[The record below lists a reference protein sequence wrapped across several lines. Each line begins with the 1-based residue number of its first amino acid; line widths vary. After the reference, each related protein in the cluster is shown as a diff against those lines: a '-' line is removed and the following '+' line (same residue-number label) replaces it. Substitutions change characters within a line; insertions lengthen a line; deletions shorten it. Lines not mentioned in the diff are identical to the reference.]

1 MKRDSRC
8 ERSNCDRAIRSRT
21 MCEKWCIVTRRI
33 RVNSRS
39 IRNDTPRD
47 CRSNSFKEKLKEE
60 GDNPLFFV
68 YNIEMLYMNRGRDVM
83 SKFTVASNG
92 ALETTLRGAEVLSTP
107 LLNKGVAFTQEEREE
122 LGLKGLL
129 PPAVLTLE
137 EQARRAYEQFS
148 SQPDDLLKNV
158 YLTALHD
165 RNEVL
170 FYRILTEHL
179 REMLP
184 IVYTPTVGVAIQRY
198 SHEYRKP
205 RGIYLSI
212 NDPSGIEDAFAN
224 IGATAENIDLV
235 VVTDG
240 EGILG
245 IGDWG
250 VGGINIAIGKLA
262 VYTAAVGIDPSRVLP
277 VILDVGTN
285 REELLNNP
293 FYIGNRHPR
302 ITGEAY
308 DEFIDTFVQAVNKQF
323 PKALLHWEDFS
334 SRNARKILDKYR
346 HDVCTFNDDIQ
357 GTGAVSLAA
366 VLSAVKASGVPLSEH
381 RVVVFGA
388 GTAGIGIADQVR
400 DAMVRVGLSDEE
412 SHNRFWC
419 IDRNGLVTDN
429 MEDLLDFQIPYAR
442 KEAEVS
448 DWKQNDAIGLAEV
461 VKHVKPTI
469 LIGTSTVAG
478 AFKEEIIKEMASHVE
493 RPIILPMSNPTPLAE
508 AKPAD
513 LIEWTEGKALVATG
527 SPFEPVTYN
536 GVTYVIG
543 QSNNALIFPGLGLGT
558 IVVRASVMTDG
569 MFAAAAEAVASMVD
583 TSQPGA
589 PILPE
594 VEELRNIS
602 ELVAIEVAK
611 VAVAEGV
618 ARENLSDDDIKIA
631 VKEAIWEPEYR
642 QIKAVE
648 KVRI

>member
-1 MKRDSRC
+1 
-8 ERSNCDRAIRSRT
+8 
-21 MCEKWCIVTRRI
+21 
-33 RVNSRS
+33 
-39 IRNDTPRD
+39 
-47 CRSNSFKEKLKEE
+47 
-60 GDNPLFFV
+60 
-68 YNIEMLYMNRGRDVM
+68 M

-92 ALETTLRGAEVLSTP
+92 SLETTLRGVEVLATP

-137 EQARRAYEQFS
+137 EQARRAYEQFC

-170 FYRILTEHL
+170 FYRILTDHL

-205 RGIYLSI
+205 RGVYLSV
-212 NDPSGIEDAFAN
+212 NDPSGIEEAFAN

-285 REELLNNP
+285 REDLLNNP

-302 ITGEAY
+302 VTGEAY
-308 DEFIDTFVQAVNKQF
+308 DEFIDTFVQAVGNKF

-366 VLSAVKASGVPLSEH
+366 VLSAVKASGVPLNEH

-400 DAMVRVGLSDEE
+400 DAMVRVGLSEQE
-412 SHNRFWC
+412 AHERFWC
-419 IDRNGLVTDN
+419 IDRNGLITDN

-442 KEAEVS
+442 KVAEVNE
-448 DWKQNDAIGLAEV
+448 WKQSDAIGLAEV

-469 LIGTSTVAG
+469 LIGTSTVSG

-508 AKPAD
+508 AKPVD
-513 LIEWTEGKALVATG
+513 LIEWTEGRALVATG

-583 TSQPGA
+583 TSKPGA

-602 ELVAIEVAK
+602 EMVAIEVAK

-618 ARENLSDDDIKIA
+618 ARESLSDNDIKIA
-631 VKEAIWEPEYR
+631 VKESMWKPEYR

>member
-1 MKRDSRC
+1 
-8 ERSNCDRAIRSRT
+8 
-21 MCEKWCIVTRRI
+21 
-33 RVNSRS
+33 
-39 IRNDTPRD
+39 
-47 CRSNSFKEKLKEE
+47 
-60 GDNPLFFV
+60 
-68 YNIEMLYMNRGRDVM
+68 M

-92 ALETTLRGAEVLSTP
+92 SLETTLRGVEVLSTP

-137 EQARRAYEQFS
+137 EQARRAYEQFC

-170 FYRILTEHL
+170 FYRILTNHL

-205 RGIYLSI
+205 RGVYLSI
-212 NDPSGIEDAFAN
+212 NDPSGIEEAFAN

-346 HDVCTFNDDIQ
+346 HDICTFNDDIQ

-400 DAMVRVGLSDEE
+400 DAMVRVGVSEEE
-412 SHNRFWC
+412 SYKRFWC

-429 MEDLLDFQIPYAR
+429 MEDLLDFQMPYAR

-448 DWKQNDAIGLAEV
+448 EWKQNDVIGLAEV

-602 ELVAIEVAK
+602 EMVAIEVAK

-618 ARENLSDDDIKIA
+618 ARENLSDNDIKIA

>member
-1 MKRDSRC
+1 
-8 ERSNCDRAIRSRT
+8 
-21 MCEKWCIVTRRI
+21 
-33 RVNSRS
+33 
-39 IRNDTPRD
+39 
-47 CRSNSFKEKLKEE
+47 
-60 GDNPLFFV
+60 
-68 YNIEMLYMNRGRDVM
+68 M

-92 ALETTLRGAEVLSTP
+92 SLETTLRGVEVLSTP

-137 EQARRAYEQFS
+137 EQARRAYEQFC

-170 FYRILTEHL
+170 FYRILTDHL

-205 RGIYLSI
+205 RGVYLSI
-212 NDPSGIEDAFAN
+212 NDPSGIEETFAN

-285 REELLNNP
+285 REELLDNP

-346 HDVCTFNDDIQ
+346 HDICTFNDDIQ

-400 DAMVRVGLSDEE
+400 DAMVRVGVSEEE
-412 SHNRFWC
+412 SYKRFWC

-429 MEDLLDFQIPYAR
+429 MEDLLDFQMPYAR

-448 DWKQNDAIGLAEV
+448 EWKQNGVIGLAEV

-513 LIEWTEGKALVATG
+513 LIEWTEGRALVATG

-569 MFAAAAEAVASMVD
+569 MFAAAAEAIASMVD
-583 TSQPGA
+583 TSQLGA

-602 ELVAIEVAK
+602 EMVAIEVAK

-618 ARENLSDDDIKIA
+618 ARENLSDNDIKIA

>member
-1 MKRDSRC
+1 
-8 ERSNCDRAIRSRT
+8 
-21 MCEKWCIVTRRI
+21 
-33 RVNSRS
+33 
-39 IRNDTPRD
+39 
-47 CRSNSFKEKLKEE
+47 
-60 GDNPLFFV
+60 
-68 YNIEMLYMNRGRDVM
+68 M

-92 ALETTLRGAEVLSTP
+92 SLETTLRGVEVLSTP

-137 EQARRAYEQFS
+137 EQARRAYEQFC

-170 FYRILTEHL
+170 FYRILTDHL

-205 RGIYLSI
+205 RGVYLSI
-212 NDPSGIEDAFAN
+212 NDPSGIEEAFAN

-285 REELLNNP
+285 REELLDNP

-346 HDVCTFNDDIQ
+346 HDICTFNDDIQ

-400 DAMVRVGLSDEE
+400 DAMVRVGVSEEE
-412 SHNRFWC
+412 SYKRFWC

-448 DWKQNDAIGLAEV
+448 EWKQNGVIGLAEV

-513 LIEWTEGKALVATG
+513 LIEWTEGRALVATG

-602 ELVAIEVAK
+602 EMVAIEVAK

-618 ARENLSDDDIKIA
+618 ARENVSDNDIKIA

>member
-1 MKRDSRC
+1 
-8 ERSNCDRAIRSRT
+8 
-21 MCEKWCIVTRRI
+21 
-33 RVNSRS
+33 
-39 IRNDTPRD
+39 
-47 CRSNSFKEKLKEE
+47 
-60 GDNPLFFV
+60 
-68 YNIEMLYMNRGRDVM
+68 MNRGRDVM

-107 LLNKGVAFTQEEREE
+107 LLNKGVAFTQNEREE

-129 PPAVLTLE
+129 PPAVLTLD

-170 FYRILTEHL
+170 FYRILTDHL

-205 RGIYLSI
+205 RGVYLSI
-212 NDPSGIEDAFAN
+212 NDPSGIEEAFTN

-285 REELLNNP
+285 REELLNNS

-400 DAMVRVGLSDEE
+400 DAMVRVGVSEEE
-412 SHNRFWC
+412 SYKRFWC

-448 DWKQNDAIGLAEV
+448 GWKQNDVIGLAEV

-478 AFKEEIIKEMASHVE
+478 AFKEAIIKEMASHVE

-513 LIEWTEGKALVATG
+513 LIEWTEGRALVATG

-602 ELVAIEVAK
+602 EMVAIEVAK

-618 ARENLSDDDIKIA
+618 ARVNLSDNDIKMA
-631 VKEAIWEPEYR
+631 VQEAMWKPEYR

>member
-1 MKRDSRC
+1 
-8 ERSNCDRAIRSRT
+8 
-21 MCEKWCIVTRRI
+21 
-33 RVNSRS
+33 
-39 IRNDTPRD
+39 
-47 CRSNSFKEKLKEE
+47 
-60 GDNPLFFV
+60 
-68 YNIEMLYMNRGRDVM
+68 MNRGRDVM

-107 LLNKGVAFTQEEREE
+107 LLNKGVAFTQNEREE

-170 FYRILTEHL
+170 FYRILTDHL

-205 RGIYLSI
+205 RGVYLSI
-212 NDPSGIEDAFAN
+212 NDPSGIEEAFTN

-400 DAMVRVGLSDEE
+400 DAMVRVGVSEEE
-412 SHNRFWC
+412 SYKRFWC

-448 DWKQNDAIGLAEV
+448 GWKENDVIGLAEV

-478 AFKEEIIKEMASHVE
+478 AFKEAIIKEMASHVE

-513 LIEWTEGKALVATG
+513 LIEWTEGRALVATG

-602 ELVAIEVAK
+602 EMVAIEVAK

-618 ARENLSDDDIKIA
+618 ARVNLSDNDIKMA
-631 VKEAIWEPEYR
+631 VKEAMWKPEYR

>member
-1 MKRDSRC
+1 
-8 ERSNCDRAIRSRT
+8 
-21 MCEKWCIVTRRI
+21 
-33 RVNSRS
+33 
-39 IRNDTPRD
+39 
-47 CRSNSFKEKLKEE
+47 
-60 GDNPLFFV
+60 
-68 YNIEMLYMNRGRDVM
+68 MNRGRDVM

-107 LLNKGVAFTQEEREE
+107 LLNKGVAFTQNEREE

-170 FYRILTEHL
+170 FYRILTDHL

-205 RGIYLSI
+205 RGVYLSI
-212 NDPSGIEDAFAN
+212 NDPSGIEEAFTN

-293 FYIGNRHPR
+293 FYIGNRQPR

-400 DAMVRVGLSDEE
+400 DAMVRAGLSEEE

-448 DWKQNDAIGLAEV
+448 EWKQNDVIGLAEV

-513 LIEWTEGKALVATG
+513 LIEWTEGRALVATG

-602 ELVAIEVAK
+602 EMVAIEVAK

-618 ARENLSDDDIKIA
+618 ARVNLSDNDIKMA
-631 VKEAIWEPEYR
+631 VQEAMWKPEYR

>member
-1 MKRDSRC
+1 
-8 ERSNCDRAIRSRT
+8 
-21 MCEKWCIVTRRI
+21 
-33 RVNSRS
+33 
-39 IRNDTPRD
+39 
-47 CRSNSFKEKLKEE
+47 
-60 GDNPLFFV
+60 
-68 YNIEMLYMNRGRDVM
+68 M

-107 LLNKGVAFTQEEREE
+107 LLNKGVAFTQNEREE

-170 FYRILTEHL
+170 FYRILTDHL

-212 NDPSGIEDAFAN
+212 NDPSGIEEAFAN

-400 DAMVRVGLSDEE
+400 DAMVRVGVSEEE
-412 SHNRFWC
+412 SYKRFWC

-448 DWKQNDAIGLAEV
+448 EWKENDVIGLAEV

-478 AFKEEIIKEMASHVE
+478 AFKEESIKEMASHVE

-513 LIEWTEGKALVATG
+513 LIEWTEGRALVATG

-602 ELVAIEVAK
+602 EMVAIEVAK

-618 ARENLSDDDIKIA
+618 ARVNLSDNDIKMA
-631 VKEAIWEPEYR
+631 VKEAMWKPEYR

>member
-1 MKRDSRC
+1 
-8 ERSNCDRAIRSRT
+8 
-21 MCEKWCIVTRRI
+21 
-33 RVNSRS
+33 
-39 IRNDTPRD
+39 
-47 CRSNSFKEKLKEE
+47 
-60 GDNPLFFV
+60 
-68 YNIEMLYMNRGRDVM
+68 M

-92 ALETTLRGAEVLSTP
+92 SLETTLRGVEVLSTP

-129 PPAVLTLE
+129 PPAVLTLD
-137 EQARRAYEQFS
+137 EQARRAYEQFC

-170 FYRILTEHL
+170 FYRILTDHL

-205 RGIYLSI
+205 RGVYLSI
-212 NDPSGIEDAFAN
+212 DDPSSIEEAFAN
-224 IGATAENIDLV
+224 MGATAENIDLV

-302 ITGEAY
+302 VTGEAY
-308 DEFIDTFVQAVNKQF
+308 DEFIDTFVQAVGNKF

-346 HDVCTFNDDIQ
+346 HDICTFNDDIQ

-366 VLSAVKASGVPLSEH
+366 VLSAVKVSGVPLSEH

-400 DAMVRVGLSDEE
+400 DAMVRAGLSEQE
-412 SHNRFWC
+412 AHERFWC
-419 IDRNGLVTDN
+419 IDRNGLITDN

-448 DWKQNDAIGLAEV
+448 EWKQNDVIGLAEV

-478 AFKEEIIKEMASHVE
+478 AFKEDIIKEMASHVE

-508 AKPAD
+508 AKPVD
-513 LIEWTEGKALVATG
+513 LIEWTEGRALVATG

-583 TSQPGA
+583 TSKPGA

-594 VEELRNIS
+594 VEELRHIS
-602 ELVAIEVAK
+602 EMVAIEVAK
-611 VAVAEGV
+611 VAVAEDV
-618 ARENLSDDDIKIA
+618 ARENLSDNDIKIA

>member
-1 MKRDSRC
+1 
-8 ERSNCDRAIRSRT
+8 
-21 MCEKWCIVTRRI
+21 
-33 RVNSRS
+33 
-39 IRNDTPRD
+39 
-47 CRSNSFKEKLKEE
+47 
-60 GDNPLFFV
+60 
-68 YNIEMLYMNRGRDVM
+68 M

-92 ALETTLRGAEVLSTP
+92 SLETTLRGVEVLSTP

-137 EQARRAYEQFS
+137 EQARRAYEQFC

-170 FYRILTEHL
+170 FYRILTDYL

-205 RGIYLSI
+205 RGVYLSI
-212 NDPSGIEDAFAN
+212 NDPSGIEEAFAN

-285 REELLNNP
+285 REELLDNP

-346 HDVCTFNDDIQ
+346 HDICTFNDDIQ

-400 DAMVRVGLSDEE
+400 DAMVRAGLSEEE
-412 SHNRFWC
+412 SYKRFWC

-448 DWKQNDAIGLAEV
+448 EWKQNGVIGLAEV

-513 LIEWTEGKALVATG
+513 LIEWTEGRALVATG

-602 ELVAIEVAK
+602 EMVAIEVAK

-618 ARENLSDDDIKIA
+618 ARENLSDNDIKIA

-648 KVRI
+648 KVTI

>member
-1 MKRDSRC
+1 
-8 ERSNCDRAIRSRT
+8 
-21 MCEKWCIVTRRI
+21 
-33 RVNSRS
+33 
-39 IRNDTPRD
+39 
-47 CRSNSFKEKLKEE
+47 
-60 GDNPLFFV
+60 
-68 YNIEMLYMNRGRDVM
+68 M

-92 ALETTLRGAEVLSTP
+92 SLETTLRGVEVLSTP

-129 PPAVLTLE
+129 PPAVLTLD
-137 EQARRAYEQFS
+137 EQARRAYEQFC

-170 FYRILTEHL
+170 FYRILTNHL

-205 RGIYLSI
+205 RGVYLSV
-212 NDPSGIEDAFAN
+212 NDPSGIEEAFAN

-302 ITGEAY
+302 VTGEAY
-308 DEFIDTFVQAVNKQF
+308 DEFIDTFVQAVGNKF

-429 MEDLLDFQIPYAR
+429 MEDLLDFQVPYAR

-448 DWKQNDAIGLAEV
+448 EWKQNGVIGLAEV

-513 LIEWTEGKALVATG
+513 LIEWTEGRALVATG

-583 TSQPGA
+583 ASQPGA

-602 ELVAIEVAK
+602 EMVAIEVAK

-618 ARENLSDDDIKIA
+618 AREKLSDNDIKIA

>member
-1 MKRDSRC
+1 
-8 ERSNCDRAIRSRT
+8 
-21 MCEKWCIVTRRI
+21 
-33 RVNSRS
+33 
-39 IRNDTPRD
+39 
-47 CRSNSFKEKLKEE
+47 
-60 GDNPLFFV
+60 
-68 YNIEMLYMNRGRDVM
+68 M

-107 LLNKGVAFTQEEREE
+107 LLNKGVAFTQNEREE

-170 FYRILTEHL
+170 FYRILTDHL

-212 NDPSGIEDAFAN
+212 NDPSGIEEAFAN

-302 ITGEAY
+302 ITGEVY

-400 DAMVRVGLSDEE
+400 DAMVRVGVSEEE
-412 SHNRFWC
+412 SYKRFWC

-448 DWKQNDAIGLAEV
+448 EWKQNDVIGLAEV

-478 AFKEEIIKEMASHVE
+478 AFKEGIIKEMASHVE

-513 LIEWTEGKALVATG
+513 LIEWTEGRALVATG

-602 ELVAIEVAK
+602 EMVAIEVAK

-618 ARENLSDDDIKIA
+618 ARVNLSDNDIKMA
-631 VKEAIWEPEYR
+631 VKEAMWKPEYR

>member
-1 MKRDSRC
+1 
-8 ERSNCDRAIRSRT
+8 
-21 MCEKWCIVTRRI
+21 
-33 RVNSRS
+33 
-39 IRNDTPRD
+39 
-47 CRSNSFKEKLKEE
+47 
-60 GDNPLFFV
+60 
-68 YNIEMLYMNRGRDVM
+68 M

-107 LLNKGVAFTQEEREE
+107 LLNKGVAFTQNEREE

-170 FYRILTEHL
+170 FYRILTDHL

-205 RGIYLSI
+205 RGVYLSI
-212 NDPSGIEDAFAN
+212 NDSSGIEEAFTN

-400 DAMVRVGLSDEE
+400 DAMVRVGVSEEE
-412 SHNRFWC
+412 SYKRFWC

-448 DWKQNDAIGLAEV
+448 EWKENDVIGLAEV

-513 LIEWTEGKALVATG
+513 LIEWTEGRALVATG

-602 ELVAIEVAK
+602 EMVAIEVAK

-618 ARENLSDDDIKIA
+618 ARVNLNDNDIKMA
-631 VKEAIWEPEYR
+631 VQEAMWKPEYR

>member
-1 MKRDSRC
+1 
-8 ERSNCDRAIRSRT
+8 
-21 MCEKWCIVTRRI
+21 
-33 RVNSRS
+33 
-39 IRNDTPRD
+39 
-47 CRSNSFKEKLKEE
+47 
-60 GDNPLFFV
+60 
-68 YNIEMLYMNRGRDVM
+68 M

-92 ALETTLRGAEVLSTP
+92 SLETTLRGVEVLSTP

-129 PPAVLTLE
+129 PPAVLTLD
-137 EQARRAYEQFS
+137 EQARRAYEQFC

-205 RGIYLSI
+205 RGVYLSV
-212 NDPSGIEDAFAN
+212 NDPSGIEEAFSN

-285 REELLNNP
+285 REDLLNNP

-302 ITGEAY
+302 VTGEDY
-308 DEFIDTFVQAVNKQF
+308 DEFIDTFVQAVGNKF

-366 VLSAVKASGVPLSEH
+366 VLSAVKASGVPLNEH

-400 DAMVRVGLSDEE
+400 DALVRVGLSEQE
-412 SHNRFWC
+412 AHERFWC
-419 IDRNGLVTDN
+419 IDRNGLITDN
-429 MEDLLDFQIPYAR
+429 MEDLLDFQVPYAR
-442 KEAEVS
+442 KEAEVK
-448 DWKQNDAIGLAEV
+448 DWKQSDAIGLAEV
-461 VKHVKPTI
+461 VKYVKPTI

-508 AKPAD
+508 AKPVD
-513 LIEWTEGKALVATG
+513 LIEWTEGRALVATG
-527 SPFEPVTYN
+527 SPFDPVTYN

-602 ELVAIEVAK
+602 EMVAIEVAK

-618 ARENLSDDDIKIA
+618 ARENLSDNDIKIA
-631 VKEAIWEPEYR
+631 VKESIWKPEYR

>member
-1 MKRDSRC
+1 
-8 ERSNCDRAIRSRT
+8 
-21 MCEKWCIVTRRI
+21 
-33 RVNSRS
+33 
-39 IRNDTPRD
+39 
-47 CRSNSFKEKLKEE
+47 
-60 GDNPLFFV
+60 
-68 YNIEMLYMNRGRDVM
+68 M

-92 ALETTLRGAEVLSTP
+92 SLETTLRGVEVLSTP

-137 EQARRAYEQFS
+137 EQARRAYEQFC

-170 FYRILTEHL
+170 FYRILTNHL

-205 RGIYLSI
+205 RGVYLSI
-212 NDPSGIEDAFAN
+212 NDPSGIEEAFAN

-346 HDVCTFNDDIQ
+346 HDICTFNDDIQ

-400 DAMVRVGLSDEE
+400 DAMVRVGVSEEE
-412 SHNRFWC
+412 SYKRFWC

-448 DWKQNDAIGLAEV
+448 EWKQNDMIGLAEV
-461 VKHVKPTI
+461 VKHIKPTI

-513 LIEWTEGKALVATG
+513 VIEWTEGRALVATG

-602 ELVAIEVAK
+602 EMVAIEVAK

-618 ARENLSDDDIKIA
+618 ARVNLSDNDIKMA

>member
-1 MKRDSRC
+1 
-8 ERSNCDRAIRSRT
+8 
-21 MCEKWCIVTRRI
+21 
-33 RVNSRS
+33 
-39 IRNDTPRD
+39 
-47 CRSNSFKEKLKEE
+47 
-60 GDNPLFFV
+60 
-68 YNIEMLYMNRGRDVM
+68 MNRGRDVM

-92 ALETTLRGAEVLSTP
+92 SLETTLRGVEVLSTP

-137 EQARRAYEQFS
+137 EQARRAYEQFC

-170 FYRILTEHL
+170 FYRILTDHL

-205 RGIYLSI
+205 RGVYLSI
-212 NDPSGIEDAFAN
+212 NDPSGIEEAFAN

-346 HDVCTFNDDIQ
+346 HDICTFNDDIQ

-400 DAMVRVGLSDEE
+400 DAMVRVGVSEEE
-412 SHNRFWC
+412 SYKRFWC

-429 MEDLLDFQIPYAR
+429 MEDLLDFQMPYAR

-448 DWKQNDAIGLAEV
+448 EWKQNGVIGLAEV

-478 AFKEEIIKEMASHVE
+478 AFKEEIVKEMASHVE

-513 LIEWTEGKALVATG
+513 LIKWTEGRALVATG

-602 ELVAIEVAK
+602 EMVAIEVAK

-618 ARENLSDDDIKIA
+618 ARENLSDNDIKIA

>member
-1 MKRDSRC
+1 
-8 ERSNCDRAIRSRT
+8 
-21 MCEKWCIVTRRI
+21 
-33 RVNSRS
+33 
-39 IRNDTPRD
+39 
-47 CRSNSFKEKLKEE
+47 
-60 GDNPLFFV
+60 
-68 YNIEMLYMNRGRDVM
+68 M

-92 ALETTLRGAEVLSTP
+92 SLETTLRGVEVLSTP

-137 EQARRAYEQFS
+137 EQARRAYEQFC

-170 FYRILTEHL
+170 FYRILTNHL

-205 RGIYLSI
+205 RGVYLSI
-212 NDPSGIEDAFAN
+212 NDPSGIEEAFAN

-346 HDVCTFNDDIQ
+346 HDICTFNDDIQ

-400 DAMVRVGLSDEE
+400 DAMVREGVSEEE
-412 SHNRFWC
+412 SYKRFWC
-419 IDRNGLVTDN
+419 IDRNGLVTDD
-429 MEDLLDFQIPYAR
+429 MEDLLDFQMPYAR

-448 DWKQNDAIGLAEV
+448 EWKQNDVIGLAEV

-508 AKPAD
+508 AKPVD
-513 LIEWTEGKALVATG
+513 LIEWTEGRALVATG

-602 ELVAIEVAK
+602 EMVAIEVAK

-618 ARENLSDDDIKIA
+618 ARENLSDNDIKIA

-648 KVRI
+648 KVSI

>member
-1 MKRDSRC
+1 
-8 ERSNCDRAIRSRT
+8 
-21 MCEKWCIVTRRI
+21 
-33 RVNSRS
+33 
-39 IRNDTPRD
+39 
-47 CRSNSFKEKLKEE
+47 
-60 GDNPLFFV
+60 
-68 YNIEMLYMNRGRDVM
+68 M

-508 AKPAD
+508 ARPAD
-513 LIEWTEGKALVATG
+513 LIDWTEGKALVATG

>member
-1 MKRDSRC
+1 
-8 ERSNCDRAIRSRT
+8 
-21 MCEKWCIVTRRI
+21 
-33 RVNSRS
+33 
-39 IRNDTPRD
+39 
-47 CRSNSFKEKLKEE
+47 
-60 GDNPLFFV
+60 
-68 YNIEMLYMNRGRDVM
+68 M

-92 ALETTLRGAEVLSTP
+92 SLETTLRGVEVLSTP

-137 EQARRAYEQFS
+137 EQARRAYEQFC

-170 FYRILTEHL
+170 FYRILTNHL

-205 RGIYLSI
+205 RGVYLSI
-212 NDPSGIEDAFAN
+212 NDPSGIEEAFAN

-308 DEFIDTFVQAVNKQF
+308 DEFIDTFVQAVNNQF

-346 HDVCTFNDDIQ
+346 HDICTFNDDIQ

-366 VLSAVKASGVPLSEH
+366 VLSAVKVSGVPLSEH

-400 DAMVRVGLSDEE
+400 DAMVRVGVSEEE
-412 SHNRFWC
+412 SYKRFWC

-448 DWKQNDAIGLAEV
+448 EWKQNDVIGLAEV

-513 LIEWTEGKALVATG
+513 LIEWTEGRALVATG

-602 ELVAIEVAK
+602 EMVAIEVAK

-618 ARENLSDDDIKIA
+618 ARENLSDNDIKIA

>member
-1 MKRDSRC
+1 
-8 ERSNCDRAIRSRT
+8 
-21 MCEKWCIVTRRI
+21 
-33 RVNSRS
+33 
-39 IRNDTPRD
+39 
-47 CRSNSFKEKLKEE
+47 
-60 GDNPLFFV
+60 
-68 YNIEMLYMNRGRDVM
+68 M

-170 FYRILTEHL
+170 FYRILTDHL

-205 RGIYLSI
+205 RGVYLSI
-212 NDPSGIEDAFAN
+212 NDPSGIEEAFTN

-400 DAMVRVGLSDEE
+400 DAMVRVGVSEEE
-412 SHNRFWC
+412 SYKRFWC

-448 DWKQNDAIGLAEV
+448 EWKQNDVIGLAEV
-461 VKHVKPTI
+461 VKYVKPTI

-513 LIEWTEGKALVATG
+513 LIEWTEGRALVATG
-527 SPFEPVTYN
+527 SPFEQVTYN

-602 ELVAIEVAK
+602 EMVAIEVAK

-618 ARENLSDDDIKIA
+618 ARVNLSDNDIKMA
-631 VKEAIWEPEYR
+631 VKEAMWKPEYR

>member
-1 MKRDSRC
+1 
-8 ERSNCDRAIRSRT
+8 
-21 MCEKWCIVTRRI
+21 
-33 RVNSRS
+33 
-39 IRNDTPRD
+39 
-47 CRSNSFKEKLKEE
+47 
-60 GDNPLFFV
+60 
-68 YNIEMLYMNRGRDVM
+68 M

-92 ALETTLRGAEVLSTP
+92 SLETTLRGVEVLSTP

-137 EQARRAYEQFS
+137 EQARRAYEQFC

-170 FYRILTEHL
+170 FYRILTNHL

-205 RGIYLSI
+205 RGVYLSI
-212 NDPSGIEDAFAN
+212 NDPSGIEEAFAN

-346 HDVCTFNDDIQ
+346 HDICTFNDDIQ

-366 VLSAVKASGVPLSEH
+366 VLSAVKVSGVPLSEH

-400 DAMVRVGLSDEE
+400 DAMVRVGVSEEE
-412 SHNRFWC
+412 SYKRFWC

-448 DWKQNDAIGLAEV
+448 EWKQNDVIGLAEV

-513 LIEWTEGKALVATG
+513 LIEWTEGRALVATG

-602 ELVAIEVAK
+602 EMVAIEVAK

-618 ARENLSDDDIKIA
+618 ARENLNDNDIKIA

>member
-1 MKRDSRC
+1 
-8 ERSNCDRAIRSRT
+8 
-21 MCEKWCIVTRRI
+21 
-33 RVNSRS
+33 
-39 IRNDTPRD
+39 
-47 CRSNSFKEKLKEE
+47 
-60 GDNPLFFV
+60 
-68 YNIEMLYMNRGRDVM
+68 MNRGRDVM
-83 SKFTVASNG
+83 SKFIVASNG

-107 LLNKGVAFTQEEREE
+107 LLNKGVAFTQNEREE

-170 FYRILTEHL
+170 FYRILTDHL

-212 NDPSGIEDAFAN
+212 NDPSGIEEAFAN

-400 DAMVRVGLSDEE
+400 DAMVRVGVSEEE
-412 SHNRFWC
+412 SYKRFWC

-448 DWKQNDAIGLAEV
+448 EWKENDVIGLAEV

-513 LIEWTEGKALVATG
+513 LIEWTEGRALVATG

-602 ELVAIEVAK
+602 EMVAIEVAK

-618 ARENLSDDDIKIA
+618 ARVNLSDNDIKMA
-631 VKEAIWEPEYR
+631 VKEAMWKPEYR

>member
-1 MKRDSRC
+1 
-8 ERSNCDRAIRSRT
+8 
-21 MCEKWCIVTRRI
+21 
-33 RVNSRS
+33 
-39 IRNDTPRD
+39 
-47 CRSNSFKEKLKEE
+47 
-60 GDNPLFFV
+60 
-68 YNIEMLYMNRGRDVM
+68 M

-107 LLNKGVAFTQEEREE
+107 LLNKGVAFTQNEREE

-170 FYRILTEHL
+170 FYRILTDHL

-205 RGIYLSI
+205 RGVYLSI
-212 NDPSGIEDAFAN
+212 NDPSGIEEAFTN

-400 DAMVRVGLSDEE
+400 DAMVRVGVSEEE
-412 SHNRFWC
+412 SYKRFWC

-448 DWKQNDAIGLAEV
+448 GWKQNDVIGLAEV

-513 LIEWTEGKALVATG
+513 LIEWTEGRALVATG

-602 ELVAIEVAK
+602 EMVAIEVAK

-618 ARENLSDDDIKIA
+618 ARVNLSDNDIKMA
-631 VKEAIWEPEYR
+631 VQEAMWKPEYR

>member
-1 MKRDSRC
+1 
-8 ERSNCDRAIRSRT
+8 
-21 MCEKWCIVTRRI
+21 
-33 RVNSRS
+33 
-39 IRNDTPRD
+39 
-47 CRSNSFKEKLKEE
+47 
-60 GDNPLFFV
+60 
-68 YNIEMLYMNRGRDVM
+68 M
-83 SKFTVASNG
+83 SKFTVSSNG
-92 ALETTLRGAEVLSTP
+92 SLETTLRGVEVLATP
-107 LLNKGVAFTQEEREE
+107 ILNKGVAFTKEEREE

-129 PPAVLTLE
+129 PPAVLTLD
-137 EQARRAYEQFS
+137 EQARRAYEQFC

-170 FYRILTEHL
+170 FYRLLTDHL

-205 RGIYLSI
+205 RGVYLSI
-212 NDPSGIEDAFAN
+212 NDPSGIEEAFSN

-285 REELLNNP
+285 REDLLNNP

-302 ITGEAY
+302 VTGEAY
-308 DEFIDTFVQAVNKQF
+308 DAFIDTFVKAVCNKF

-334 SRNARKILDKYR
+334 SRNARRILDKYR
-346 HDVCTFNDDIQ
+346 NHVCTFNDDIQ

-366 VLSAVKASGVPLSEH
+366 VLSAVKASSVSLCEH

-388 GTAGIGIADQVR
+388 GTAGIGITDQVR
-400 DAMVRVGLSDEE
+400 DAMIRAGLSEQE
-412 SHNRFWC
+412 ANERFWC
-419 IDRNGLVTDN
+419 IDRNGLITDN
-429 MEDLLDFQIPYAR
+429 MGDLLDFQRPYAR
-442 KEAEVS
+442 KESEVNE
-448 DWKQNDAIGLAEV
+448 WKQSEVVGLAEV

-478 AFKEEIIKEMASHVE
+478 AFTEEIVKEMASHVE

-508 AKPAD
+508 AKPVD
-513 LIEWTEGKALVATG
+513 LIHWTEGRALVATG

-536 GVTYVIG
+536 DVTYVIG

-558 IVVRASVMTDG
+558 IVVHASVMTDG

-602 ELVAIEVAK
+602 EIVAIEVAK
-611 VAVAEGV
+611 AAVAEGV
-618 ARENLSDDDIKIA
+618 AREELSDNDIIEA
-631 VKEAIWEPEYR
+631 VKEAMWQPVYR
-642 QIKAVE
+642 QVKAAKQVTL
-648 KVRI
+648 

>member
-1 MKRDSRC
+1 
-8 ERSNCDRAIRSRT
+8 
-21 MCEKWCIVTRRI
+21 
-33 RVNSRS
+33 
-39 IRNDTPRD
+39 
-47 CRSNSFKEKLKEE
+47 
-60 GDNPLFFV
+60 
-68 YNIEMLYMNRGRDVM
+68 MLYMNRGRDVM

-92 ALETTLRGAEVLSTP
+92 SLETTLRGVEVLSTP

-137 EQARRAYEQFS
+137 EQARRAYEQFC

-170 FYRILTEHL
+170 FYRILTDHL

-205 RGIYLSI
+205 RGVYLSI
-212 NDPSGIEDAFAN
+212 NDPSGIEEAFAN

-285 REELLNNP
+285 REELLDNP

-346 HDVCTFNDDIQ
+346 HDICTFNDDIQ

-400 DAMVRVGLSDEE
+400 DAMVRVGVSEEE
-412 SHNRFWC
+412 SYKRFWC

-448 DWKQNDAIGLAEV
+448 EWKQNGVIGLAEV

-513 LIEWTEGKALVATG
+513 LIEWTEGRALVATG

-602 ELVAIEVAK
+602 EMVAIEVAK

-618 ARENLSDDDIKIA
+618 ARENLSDNDIKIA

>member
-1 MKRDSRC
+1 
-8 ERSNCDRAIRSRT
+8 
-21 MCEKWCIVTRRI
+21 
-33 RVNSRS
+33 
-39 IRNDTPRD
+39 
-47 CRSNSFKEKLKEE
+47 
-60 GDNPLFFV
+60 
-68 YNIEMLYMNRGRDVM
+68 MNRGRDVM

-107 LLNKGVAFTQEEREE
+107 LLNKGVAFTQNEREE

-170 FYRILTEHL
+170 FYRILTDHL

-205 RGIYLSI
+205 RGVYLSI
-212 NDPSGIEDAFAN
+212 NDPSGIEEAFTN

-400 DAMVRVGLSDEE
+400 DAMIRVGVSEEE
-412 SHNRFWC
+412 SYKRFWC

-448 DWKQNDAIGLAEV
+448 EWKENDVIGLAEV

-513 LIEWTEGKALVATG
+513 LIEWTEGRALVATG

-602 ELVAIEVAK
+602 EMVAIEVAK

-618 ARENLSDDDIKIA
+618 ARVNLSDNDIKMA
-631 VKEAIWEPEYR
+631 VQEVMWKPEYR

>member
-1 MKRDSRC
+1 
-8 ERSNCDRAIRSRT
+8 
-21 MCEKWCIVTRRI
+21 
-33 RVNSRS
+33 
-39 IRNDTPRD
+39 
-47 CRSNSFKEKLKEE
+47 
-60 GDNPLFFV
+60 
-68 YNIEMLYMNRGRDVM
+68 M

-92 ALETTLRGAEVLSTP
+92 ALETTLRGVEVLSTP

-129 PPAVLTLE
+129 PPAVLTLD
-137 EQARRAYEQFS
+137 EQARRAYEQFC

-184 IVYTPTVGVAIQRY
+184 VVYTPTVGVAIQRY

-205 RGIYLSI
+205 RGVYLSV
-212 NDPSGIEDAFAN
+212 NDPSGIEEAFTN

-285 REELLNNP
+285 REDLLNNP

-302 ITGEAY
+302 VTGEAY
-308 DEFIDTFVQAVNKQF
+308 DEFIDTFVQAVGNKF

-366 VLSAVKASGVPLSEH
+366 VLSAVKASGVPLNEH

-400 DAMVRVGLSDEE
+400 DALVRVGLSEQE
-412 SHNRFWC
+412 AHERFWC
-419 IDRNGLVTDN
+419 IDRNGLITDN
-429 MEDLLDFQIPYAR
+429 MEDLLDFQMPYAR

-448 DWKQNDAIGLAEV
+448 EWKQNDVIGLAEV

-508 AKPAD
+508 AKPVD
-513 LIEWTEGKALVATG
+513 LIEWTEGRALVATG
-527 SPFEPVTYN
+527 SPFDPVTYN

-602 ELVAIEVAK
+602 EMVAIEVAK

-618 ARENLSDDDIKIA
+618 ARENLSDNDIKIA
-631 VKEAIWEPEYR
+631 VKEAMWKPEYR

>member
-1 MKRDSRC
+1 
-8 ERSNCDRAIRSRT
+8 
-21 MCEKWCIVTRRI
+21 
-33 RVNSRS
+33 
-39 IRNDTPRD
+39 
-47 CRSNSFKEKLKEE
+47 
-60 GDNPLFFV
+60 
-68 YNIEMLYMNRGRDVM
+68 M

-92 ALETTLRGAEVLSTP
+92 SLETTLRGVEVLSTP

-137 EQARRAYEQFS
+137 EQARRAYEQFC

-170 FYRILTEHL
+170 FYRILTNHL

-205 RGIYLSI
+205 RGVYLSI
-212 NDPSGIEDAFAN
+212 NDPSGIEEAFAN

-346 HDVCTFNDDIQ
+346 HDICTFNDDIQ

-400 DAMVRVGLSDEE
+400 DAMVRVGISEEE
-412 SHNRFWC
+412 SYKRFWC

-429 MEDLLDFQIPYAR
+429 MEDLLDFQMPYAR

-448 DWKQNDAIGLAEV
+448 EWKQNDVIGLAEV

-508 AKPAD
+508 AKPVD
-513 LIEWTEGKALVATG
+513 LIEWTEGRALVATG

-602 ELVAIEVAK
+602 EMVAIEVAK

-618 ARENLSDDDIKIA
+618 ARENLSDNDIKIA

>member
-1 MKRDSRC
+1 
-8 ERSNCDRAIRSRT
+8 
-21 MCEKWCIVTRRI
+21 
-33 RVNSRS
+33 
-39 IRNDTPRD
+39 
-47 CRSNSFKEKLKEE
+47 
-60 GDNPLFFV
+60 
-68 YNIEMLYMNRGRDVM
+68 MNRGRDVM

-212 NDPSGIEDAFAN
+212 NDPSGIEDAFEN

>member
-1 MKRDSRC
+1 
-8 ERSNCDRAIRSRT
+8 
-21 MCEKWCIVTRRI
+21 
-33 RVNSRS
+33 
-39 IRNDTPRD
+39 
-47 CRSNSFKEKLKEE
+47 
-60 GDNPLFFV
+60 
-68 YNIEMLYMNRGRDVM
+68 M

-92 ALETTLRGAEVLSTP
+92 SLETTLRGVEVLSTP

-137 EQARRAYEQFS
+137 EQARRAYEQFC

-170 FYRILTEHL
+170 FYRILTNHL

-205 RGIYLSI
+205 RGVYLSI
-212 NDPSGIEDAFAN
+212 NDPSGIEEAFAN

-346 HDVCTFNDDIQ
+346 HDICTFNDDIQ

-400 DAMVRVGLSDEE
+400 DAMVRVGVSEEE
-412 SHNRFWC
+412 SYKRFWC

-429 MEDLLDFQIPYAR
+429 MEDLLDFQTPYAR

-448 DWKQNDAIGLAEV
+448 EWKQNDVIGLAEV

-513 LIEWTEGKALVATG
+513 LIEWTEGRALVATG
-527 SPFEPVTYN
+527 SRFEPVTYN

-602 ELVAIEVAK
+602 EMVAIEVAK

-618 ARENLSDDDIKIA
+618 ARENLSDNDIKIA

>member
-1 MKRDSRC
+1 
-8 ERSNCDRAIRSRT
+8 
-21 MCEKWCIVTRRI
+21 
-33 RVNSRS
+33 
-39 IRNDTPRD
+39 
-47 CRSNSFKEKLKEE
+47 
-60 GDNPLFFV
+60 
-68 YNIEMLYMNRGRDVM
+68 M

-92 ALETTLRGAEVLSTP
+92 SLETTLRGVEVLSTP

-137 EQARRAYEQFS
+137 EQARRAYEQFC

-170 FYRILTEHL
+170 FYRILTDHL

-205 RGIYLSI
+205 RGVYLSI
-212 NDPSGIEDAFAN
+212 NDPSGIEEAFAN

-285 REELLNNP
+285 REELLDNP

-346 HDVCTFNDDIQ
+346 HDICTFNDDIQ

-400 DAMVRVGLSDEE
+400 DAMVCVGVSEEE
-412 SHNRFWC
+412 SYKRFWC

-429 MEDLLDFQIPYAR
+429 MEDLLDFQMPYAR

-448 DWKQNDAIGLAEV
+448 EWKENGVIGLAEV
-461 VKHVKPTI
+461 VKQVKPTI

-513 LIEWTEGKALVATG
+513 LIEWTEGRALVATG

-602 ELVAIEVAK
+602 EMVAIEVAK

-618 ARENLSDDDIKIA
+618 ARENLSDNDIKIA

-648 KVRI
+648 KVTI

>member
-1 MKRDSRC
+1 
-8 ERSNCDRAIRSRT
+8 
-21 MCEKWCIVTRRI
+21 
-33 RVNSRS
+33 
-39 IRNDTPRD
+39 
-47 CRSNSFKEKLKEE
+47 
-60 GDNPLFFV
+60 
-68 YNIEMLYMNRGRDVM
+68 M

-107 LLNKGVAFTQEEREE
+107 LLNKGVAFTQNEREE

-129 PPAVLTLE
+129 PPAVLTVE

-170 FYRILTEHL
+170 FYRILTDHL

-205 RGIYLSI
+205 RGVYLSI
-212 NDPSGIEDAFAN
+212 NDPSGIEEAFTN

-400 DAMVRVGLSDEE
+400 DAMVRVGVSEEE
-412 SHNRFWC
+412 SYKRFWC

-448 DWKQNDAIGLAEV
+448 EWKENDVIGLAEV

-513 LIEWTEGKALVATG
+513 LIEWTEGRALVATG

-602 ELVAIEVAK
+602 EMVAIEVAK

-618 ARENLSDDDIKIA
+618 ARVNLSDNDIKMA
-631 VKEAIWEPEYR
+631 VQEAMWKPEYR

>member
-1 MKRDSRC
+1 
-8 ERSNCDRAIRSRT
+8 
-21 MCEKWCIVTRRI
+21 
-33 RVNSRS
+33 
-39 IRNDTPRD
+39 
-47 CRSNSFKEKLKEE
+47 
-60 GDNPLFFV
+60 
-68 YNIEMLYMNRGRDVM
+68 M

-184 IVYTPTVGVAIQRY
+184 IVYTPTVGIAIQRY

>member
-1 MKRDSRC
+1 
-8 ERSNCDRAIRSRT
+8 
-21 MCEKWCIVTRRI
+21 
-33 RVNSRS
+33 
-39 IRNDTPRD
+39 
-47 CRSNSFKEKLKEE
+47 
-60 GDNPLFFV
+60 
-68 YNIEMLYMNRGRDVM
+68 M

-92 ALETTLRGAEVLSTP
+92 SLETTLRGVEVLSTP

-137 EQARRAYEQFS
+137 EQARRAYEQFC

-170 FYRILTEHL
+170 FYRILTDHL

-205 RGIYLSI
+205 RGVYLSI
-212 NDPSGIEDAFAN
+212 NDPSGIEEAFAN

-285 REELLNNP
+285 REELLDNP

-346 HDVCTFNDDIQ
+346 HDICTFNDDIQ

-400 DAMVRVGLSDEE
+400 DAMVRVGVSEEE
-412 SHNRFWC
+412 SYKRFWC

-429 MEDLLDFQIPYAR
+429 MEDLLDFQMPYAR

-448 DWKQNDAIGLAEV
+448 EWKENGVIGLAEV
-461 VKHVKPTI
+461 VKQVKPTI

-513 LIEWTEGKALVATG
+513 LIKWTEGRALVATG

-602 ELVAIEVAK
+602 EMVAIEVAK

-618 ARENLSDDDIKIA
+618 ARENLSDNDIKIA

-648 KVRI
+648 KVTI

>member
-1 MKRDSRC
+1 
-8 ERSNCDRAIRSRT
+8 
-21 MCEKWCIVTRRI
+21 
-33 RVNSRS
+33 
-39 IRNDTPRD
+39 
-47 CRSNSFKEKLKEE
+47 
-60 GDNPLFFV
+60 
-68 YNIEMLYMNRGRDVM
+68 MNKGRDGM
-83 SKFTVASNG
+83 SKFTVTSNG
-92 ALETTLRGAEVLSTP
+92 VLETTLRGVEVLATP
-107 LLNKGVAFTQEEREE
+107 LLNKGVAFTEEEREE

-129 PPAVLTLE
+129 PPAVLTLD
-137 EQARRAYEQFS
+137 EQARRAYEQFC

-170 FYRILTEHL
+170 FYRLLTDHL

-205 RGIYLSI
+205 RGVYLSI
-212 NDPSGIEDAFAN
+212 NDPSGIEEAFSN

-285 REELLNNP
+285 REDLLSNP

-302 ITGEAY
+302 ITGEDY
-308 DEFIDTFVQAVNKQF
+308 DTFIDTFVKAVCNKF

-346 HDVCTFNDDIQ
+346 DHVCTFNDDIQ

-366 VLSAVKASGVPLSEH
+366 VLSAVKTSGVPLCEH

-400 DAMVRVGLSDEE
+400 DAMVRAGLSEKE
-412 SHNRFWC
+412 ANERFWC
-419 IDRNGLVTDN
+419 IDRNGLLTDN
-429 MEDLLDFQIPYAR
+429 MEDLLDFQLPYTR
-442 KEAEVS
+442 MESEVNE
-448 DWKQNDAIGLAEV
+448 WKQSETVGLAEV
-461 VKHVKPTI
+461 VKHVQPTI

-478 AFKEEIIKEMASHVE
+478 AFTEEIVKEMASHVE

-508 AKPAD
+508 AKPVD
-513 LIEWTEGKALVATG
+513 LIHWTEGRALVATG
-527 SPFEPVTYN
+527 SPFEPVTYD

-602 ELVAIEVAK
+602 EIVAIEVAK
-611 VAVAEGV
+611 AAVAEGV
-618 ARENLSDDDIKIA
+618 AHEEFSDNDIRKA
-631 VKEAIWEPEYR
+631 VKEAMWQPEYR
-642 QIKAVE
+642 QVKAAKQVT
-648 KVRI
+648 I

>member
-1 MKRDSRC
+1 
-8 ERSNCDRAIRSRT
+8 
-21 MCEKWCIVTRRI
+21 
-33 RVNSRS
+33 
-39 IRNDTPRD
+39 
-47 CRSNSFKEKLKEE
+47 
-60 GDNPLFFV
+60 
-68 YNIEMLYMNRGRDVM
+68 M

-170 FYRILTEHL
+170 FYRILTDHL

-285 REELLNNP
+285 REELLKNP

-448 DWKQNDAIGLAEV
+448 DWKQNDVIGLAEV

-513 LIEWTEGKALVATG
+513 LIEWTEGRALVATG

-536 GVTYVIG
+536 GITYVIG

-558 IVVRASVMTDG
+558 IVVRASIMTDG

-618 ARENLSDDDIKIA
+618 ARENLSDNDIKIA
-631 VKEAIWEPEYR
+631 VKEAMWKPEYR

-648 KVRI
+648 KVNI

>member
-1 MKRDSRC
+1 
-8 ERSNCDRAIRSRT
+8 
-21 MCEKWCIVTRRI
+21 
-33 RVNSRS
+33 
-39 IRNDTPRD
+39 
-47 CRSNSFKEKLKEE
+47 
-60 GDNPLFFV
+60 
-68 YNIEMLYMNRGRDVM
+68 M

-92 ALETTLRGAEVLSTP
+92 SLETTLRGVEVLSTP

-137 EQARRAYEQFS
+137 EQARRAYEQFC

-170 FYRILTEHL
+170 FYRILTDHL

-205 RGIYLSI
+205 RGVYLSI
-212 NDPSGIEDAFAN
+212 NDPSGIEEAFAN

-285 REELLNNP
+285 REELLDNP

-302 ITGEAY
+302 VTGEAY

-346 HDVCTFNDDIQ
+346 HDICTFNDDIQ

-400 DAMVRVGLSDEE
+400 DAMVRVGVSEEE
-412 SHNRFWC
+412 SYKRFWC

-429 MEDLLDFQIPYAR
+429 MEDLLDFQMPYAR
-442 KEAEVS
+442 KATEVS
-448 DWKQNDAIGLAEV
+448 EWKENGVMGLAEV
-461 VKHVKPTI
+461 VKQVKPTI

-513 LIEWTEGKALVATG
+513 LIEWTEGRGLVATG

-602 ELVAIEVAK
+602 EMVAIEVAK

-618 ARENLSDDDIKIA
+618 ARENLSDNDIKIA

-648 KVRI
+648 KVTI

>member
-1 MKRDSRC
+1 
-8 ERSNCDRAIRSRT
+8 
-21 MCEKWCIVTRRI
+21 
-33 RVNSRS
+33 
-39 IRNDTPRD
+39 
-47 CRSNSFKEKLKEE
+47 
-60 GDNPLFFV
+60 
-68 YNIEMLYMNRGRDVM
+68 M

-92 ALETTLRGAEVLSTP
+92 SLETTLRGVEVLSTP

-129 PPAVLTLE
+129 PPAVLTLD
-137 EQARRAYEQFS
+137 EQARRAYEQFC

-170 FYRILTEHL
+170 FYRILTNHL

-205 RGIYLSI
+205 RGVYLSV
-212 NDPSGIEDAFAN
+212 NDPSGIEEAFAN

-302 ITGEAY
+302 VTGEAY
-308 DEFIDTFVQAVNKQF
+308 DEFIDTFVQAVGNKF

-419 IDRNGLVTDN
+419 IDRNGLVTGN

-448 DWKQNDAIGLAEV
+448 EWKQNGVIGLAEV

-513 LIEWTEGKALVATG
+513 LIEWTEGRALVATG

-583 TSQPGA
+583 ASQPGA

-602 ELVAIEVAK
+602 EMVAIEVAK

-618 ARENLSDDDIKIA
+618 AREKLSDNDIKIA